1 MATLAIEDKAV
12 ATANHSQGKFDAICE
27 SMENKFKDQDA

>member
-12 ATANHSQGKFDAICE
+12 ATANHSQGKFYVICE
-27 SMENKFKDQDA
+27 SMEIKVKGQDV

>member
-12 ATANHSQGKFDAICE
+12 ATANHSQSKFYAICE
-27 SMENKFKDQDA
+27 SMEIKFKDQDI